1 MYSVIDPEI
10 NVTPMESNRNIEYA
24 DDAVICCGA
33 QSIQI
38 PAGNMITVDWKVVH
52 TGASCRLSQSPFFT
66 KDKIALACY
75 YCQCSL

>member
-24 DDAVICCGA
+24 DDAVICMICCGA

-52 TGASCRLSQSPFFT
+52 VVKHVC
-66 KDKIALACY
+66 
-75 YCQCSL
+75 